1 MAFDTHLDTSFLNC
15 KGSVFSEKPY
25 FCKKFENRM
34 QHQFY
39 SLREVAEI
47 VDGQIVG
54 KSPEMEVSDLL
65 IDSRQLVSA
74 DKALFFAIV
83 SARNNGHRYIKELYE
98 KGVKAFVVKTM
109 PENTCPE
116 ANFILVD
123 DTLKAL
129 QTLAAHHRQQFG
141 ILVIGITGSNGKTI
155 VKEWLFQMLSPDF
168 NIVRSPKSYNSQVGV
183 PLSVWQM
190 NESHELALFEAGI
203 SEPEEMAPL
212 QKIIA
217 PTIGVFTNI
226 GQAHDE
232 NFISRVQKAG
242 EKLNLFTKAASL
254 VYCMDYPDIQHVII
268 RSGLS
273 EKVKLFTWSRKFQE
287 ADLFVDSIT
296 KDEKTAKISC
306 LYQDNHLS
314 FQIPFADKA
323 SVENAIHCIA
333 VCLLMKYEPNQIA
346 ERLLNLTSVAM
357 RLEIK
362 AGVNNCTIINDY
374 YNSDINSLSIA
385 LDVMR
390 HQRQHKR
397 HVVILSDILQSGRN
411 ELELYAE
418 IAQLLKNKEVDML
431 IGIGEAISRQANKFD
446 MESYFY
452 PNVADF
458 LAHFPFSKFNNQTIL
473 LKGARAFD
481 FEQFGMEL
489 HEKAH
494 ETVLEIIFNNL
505 VSNLK
510 HFQAKIKPE
519 TKLMVMVKAFG
530 YGSGNLEVS
539 NVLQFHNVDYLTVA
553 FADEGV
559 ELRRAGINLPI
570 MVMSPEV
577 NSYDNI
583 IKYHLEPEVFSF
595 RNLSFIEKAVANMAL
610 PEAHPINVHIK
621 LDTGMHRLGFA
632 QSELPELIQR
642 IKANPMLHVKSV
654 FSHLAT
660 ADNPSEDDFTLSQ
673 IHNFEVGS
681 QMIVEAFPH
690 KVLRHI
696 LNTAGISRFPQYQFD
711 MVRLGIGLYGVPTC
725 KADMDALLPVVSL
738 KTTINQIKQ
747 IPAGDSIGYNRHGRA
762 EKNMRIG
769 IVPIGY
775 ADGLSRLLGNGN
787 GKFYVNGHQVP
798 VVGDI
803 CMDMCMLDLSQV
815 EAVEGDTVVIF
826 DAEHDINDI
835 AKACQ
840 TIPYEIMTRVSQRVK
855 RVYYQE

>member
-1 MAFDTHLDTSFLNC
+1 
-15 KGSVFSEKPY
+15 
-25 FCKKFENRM
+25 M
-34 QHQFY
+34 QHQSY
-39 SLREVAEI
+39 SIPQVAEI
-47 VDGQIVG
+47 VGGQIVG
-54 KSPEMEVSDLL
+54 NQSERKVCDLL

-74 DKALFFAIV
+74 EHALFFAIV
-83 SARNNGHRYIKELYE
+83 SARNDGHKYIKELYD
-98 KGVKAFVVKTM
+98 KGVRAFVVSQQ
-109 PENTCPE
+109 PETPCPD
-116 ANFILVD
+116 AAFIVVE

-129 QTLAAHHRQQFG
+129 QTLAAYHRQQFD
-141 ILVIGITGSNGKTI
+141 IPVVGITGSNGKTI
-155 VKEWLFQMLSPDF
+155 VKEWLAQMLGQDF

-190 NESHELALFEAGI
+190 NENNTLGIFEAGI
-203 SEPEEMAPL
+203 SEPDEMMAL
-212 QKIIA
+212 QSIIS
-217 PTIGVFTNI
+217 PTIGVFSNI

-242 EKLNLFTKAASL
+242 EKLNLFTKAEQL
-254 VYCMDYPDIQHVII
+254 VYCMDYSDIQQVII
-268 RSGLS
+268 RSGIA
-273 EKVKLFTWSRKFQE
+273 EKVKLFTWSSKFEE
-287 ADLFVDSIT
+287 ADLFVKAVT
-296 KDEKTAKISC
+296 KSEKTACIECVYRSE
-306 LYQDNHLS
+306 NLS
-314 FQIPFADKA
+314 FDIPFADKA

-333 VCLLMKYEPNQIA
+333 VCLLMGYAPSRIA
-346 ERLLNLTSVAM
+346 ERLSGLTSVAM

-362 AGVNNCTIINDY
+362 AGMNNCTLINDY
-374 YNSDINSLSIA
+374 YNSDVNSLSIA

-390 HQRQHKR
+390 HQHQHKR

-411 ELELYAE
+411 ELELYSE

-431 IGIGEAISRQANKFD
+431 IGIGEAISRQANMFE
-446 MESYFY
+446 MERYFF

-458 LAHFPFSKFNNQTIL
+458 LAHFPFSNFNNQTIL
-473 LKGARAFD
+473 LKGARAFE
-481 FEQFGMEL
+481 FEQIGMEL
-489 HEKAH
+489 QEKAH
-494 ETVLEIIFNNL
+494 ETVLEINFNNL
-505 VSNLK
+505 VSNLN
-510 HFQAKIKPE
+510 HFRAKIRPE

-539 NVLQFHNVDYLTVA
+539 NILQFHNVDYLTVA

-595 RNLSFIEKAVANMAL
+595 RNLDFIEKAVGNMAL

-621 LDTGMHRLGFA
+621 LDTGMHRLGFSKA
-632 QSELPELIQR
+632 ELPELIRR

-660 ADNPSEDDFTLSQ
+660 ADNPAEDEFTLSQ
-673 IHNFEVGS
+673 IHNFEEGS
-681 QMIVEAFPH
+681 QMIVEGFDY

-696 LNTAGISRFPQYQFD
+696 LNTAGITRFPQYQFD

-725 KADMDALLPVVSL
+725 EADKGLLQPVVSL

-747 IPAGDSIGYNRHGRA
+747 VPKGDSIGYNRHGRA
-762 EKNMRIG
+762 ERDMRIG

-787 GKFYVNGHQVP
+787 GKFYVNGCQVA

-803 CMDMCMLDLSQV
+803 CMDMCMLDLTDI
-815 EAVEGDTVVIF
+815 EATEGDTVVIF
-826 DAEHDINDI
+826 DAEHDIDDI

>member
-1 MAFDTHLDTSFLNC
+1 ML
-15 KGSVFSEKPY
+15 
-25 FCKKFENRM
+25 
-34 QHQFY
+34 HQSY
-39 SLREVAEI
+39 SIHQVAEI
-47 VDGQIVG
+47 VGGQIVG
-54 KSPEMEVSDLL
+54 NQIEGKICDLL

-74 DKALFFAIV
+74 EQALFFAIV
-83 SARNNGHRYIKELYE
+83 STRNDGHKYIKELYD
-98 KGVKAFVVKTM
+98 KGVRAFVVSHL
-109 PENTCPE
+109 PESPCPD
-116 ANFILVD
+116 AAFIIVE

-129 QTLAAHHRQQFG
+129 QTLAAYHRKQFD
-141 ILVIGITGSNGKTI
+141 IPIIGITGSNGKTI
-155 VKEWLFQMLSPDF
+155 VKEWLAQMLGADF

-190 NESHELALFEAGI
+190 NESNTLAIFEAGI
-203 SEPEEMAPL
+203 SEPDEMSAL
-212 QKIIA
+212 QGIIS

-232 NFISRVQKAG
+232 NFISRLQKAG
-242 EKLNLFTKAASL
+242 EKLNLFTKAEKL
-254 VYCMDYPDIQHVII
+254 VYCMDYSEIQQVVM
-268 RSGLS
+268 RSGIA
-273 EKVKLFTWSRKFQE
+273 EKVKLFTWSRKFAD
-287 ADLFVDSIT
+287 ADLFVEKVT
-296 KDEKTAKISC
+296 KNGNTAAIDC
-306 LYQDNHLS
+306 LYRSERMS
-314 FQIPFADKA
+314 FEIPFADKA

-333 VCLLMKYEPNQIA
+333 VCLLMGYAPSRIA
-346 ERLLNLTSVAM
+346 ERLSCLTSVAM

-362 AGVNNCTIINDY
+362 AGVNNCTLINDY
-374 YNSDINSLSIA
+374 YNSDVNSLSIA

-390 HQRQHKR
+390 HQHQHKR
-397 HVVILSDILQSGRN
+397 NVVILSDILQSGRD
-411 ELELYAE
+411 ELELYSE
-418 IAQLLKNKEVDML
+418 IAQLLKNKGVDML
-431 IGIGEAISRQANKFD
+431 VGIGEAISRQANQFE
-446 MESYFY
+446 MERYFF
-452 PNVADF
+452 PNVAYF
-458 LAHFPFSKFNNQTIL
+458 LAHFPFSNFNNQTIL
-473 LKGARAFD
+473 LKGARAFE
-481 FEQFGMEL
+481 FEQIGMEL
-489 HEKAH
+489 QEKAH
-494 ETVLEIIFNNL
+494 ETVLEINFNNL
-505 VSNLK
+505 VSNLN
-510 HFQAKIKPE
+510 HFRAKIKPE

-539 NVLQFHNVDYLTVA
+539 NILQFHNVDYLTVA

-595 RNLSFIEKAVANMAL
+595 RNLEFIEKAMGNMAL

-621 LDTGMHRLGFA
+621 LDTGMHRLGFSKA
-632 QSELPELIQR
+632 ELPELIRR

-660 ADNPSEDDFTLSQ
+660 ADNPAEDDFTLSQ
-673 IHNFEVGS
+673 IHNFEDGS
-681 QMIVEAFPH
+681 QMIVEAFDY

-725 KADMDALLPVVSL
+725 EVDKGALIPVVSL

-747 IPAGDSIGYNRHGRA
+747 IPKGDSIGYNRHGRA
-762 EKNMRIG
+762 ERDMRIG
-769 IVPIGY
+769 IVPVGY

-787 GKFYVNGHQVP
+787 GKFYVNDQQVP

-803 CMDMCMLDLSQV
+803 CMDMCMLDLTDI
-815 EAVEGDTVVIF
+815 EASEGDTVIIF
-826 DAEHDINDI
+826 DAEHDIADI

>member
-1 MAFDTHLDTSFLNC
+1 
-15 KGSVFSEKPY
+15 
-25 FCKKFENRM
+25 M

-39 SLREVAEI
+39 SIREVA
-47 VDGQIVG
+47 DIVG
-54 KSPEMEVSDLL
+54 GQLVGAAEGKSISDLL
-65 IDSRQLVSA
+65 IDSRHLVDA
-74 DKALFFAIV
+74 RQALFFALK
-83 SARNNGHRYIKELYE
+83 SARNDGHKYIKELYD
-98 KGVKAFVVKTM
+98 KGLRSFVVKNL
-109 PENTCPE
+109 PDEALPE
-116 ANFILVD
+116 AAFVMVP

-129 QTLAAHHRQQFG
+129 QALAAHHRQQFD
-141 ILVIGITGSNGKTI
+141 IPVIGITGSNGKTI
-155 VKEWLFQMLSPDF
+155 VKEWLYQMLSPDH

-190 NESHELALFEAGI
+190 NATYDMAIFEAGI
-203 SEPEEMAPL
+203 SEPDEMMAL
-212 QKIIA
+212 QDIIR

-226 GQAHDE
+226 GLAHDE
-232 NFISRVQKAG
+232 NFINRAQKVG
-242 EKLNLFTKAASL
+242 EKMNLFTKAESL
-254 VYCMDYPDIQHVII
+254 VYCMDYSEIHQVVI
-268 RSGLS
+268 RSGMAS
-273 EKVKLFTWSRKFQE
+273 KVKLFTWSRKFKE
-287 ADLFVDSIT
+287 ADLFISEI
-296 KDEKTAKISC
+296 KKAEKTAMVSC
-306 LYQDNHLS
+306 TYHGEILS
-314 FQIPFADKA
+314 FKIPFADKA

-333 VCLLMKYEPNQIA
+333 VGLLMQMKPEVIA
-346 ERLLNLTSVAM
+346 ERLMTLTTIAM

-362 AGVNNCTIINDY
+362 AGMNNCTIINDY
-374 YNSDINSLSIA
+374 YNSDVNSLSIA

-390 HQRQHKR
+390 HQHQHQR
-397 HVVILSDILQSGRN
+397 NVVILSDILQSGRN
-411 ELELYAE
+411 EMDLYTE
-418 IAQLLKNKEVDML
+418 IGQLLKNKGVDTL
-431 IGIGEAISRQANKFD
+431 IGIGEGISRQANKFD
-446 MESYFY
+446 MECFFY
-452 PNVADF
+452 PNVGDF
-458 LAHFPFSKFNNQTIL
+458 LARFPFSKFNNQTIL
-473 LKGARAFD
+473 LKGARAFE
-481 FEQFGMEL
+481 FEQIGMEL
-489 HEKAH
+489 QEKAH
-494 ETVLEIIFNNL
+494 ETVLEINFNHL
-505 VSNLK
+505 VSNLN
-510 HFQAKIKPE
+510 HFRSKIKPE

-595 RNLSFIEKAVANMAL
+595 RNLEFIEKAMENLAL
-610 PEAHPINVHIK
+610 PEAHPLNVHIK
-621 LDTGMHRLGFA
+621 LDTGMHRLGF
-632 QSELPELIQR
+632 SNDELPELIRR
-642 IKANPMLHVKSV
+642 IKANPMLNVKSV

-660 ADNPSEDDFTLSQ
+660 ADNPAEDEFTLRQ

-681 QMIVEAFPH
+681 QMIVEAFPQ
-690 KVLRHI
+690 VLRHI

-725 KADMDALLPVVSL
+725 EADKGLLQPVVAL
-738 KTTINQIKQ
+738 KTTINQIKR
-747 IPAGDSIGYNRHGRA
+747 IPAGDSIGYNRHGHA
-762 EKNMRIG
+762 EHDMRIG

-787 GKFYVNGHQVP
+787 GKFYVNGQQVP

-803 CMDMCMLDLSQV
+803 CMDMCMLDLTGID
-815 EAVEGDTVVIF
+815 AAEGDTVVIF